1 MQIKTDLKTYQPIT
15 MHKTFLD
22 PDLYKTTVKIKK
34 NKEARH
40 LWNDWKFEYW
50 LGMQLRNY
58 CELL

>member
-22 PDLYKTTVKIKK
+22 PDLNKTPVKIKQ

-40 LWNDWKFEYW
+40 L
-50 LGMQLRNY
+50 
-58 CELL
+58 